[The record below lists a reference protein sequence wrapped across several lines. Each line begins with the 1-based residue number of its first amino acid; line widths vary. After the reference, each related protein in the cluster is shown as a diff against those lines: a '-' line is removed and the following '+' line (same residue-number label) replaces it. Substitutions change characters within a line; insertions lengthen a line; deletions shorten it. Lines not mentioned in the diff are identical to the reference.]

1 MVRSILGLLLLAFTA
16 QPSNAEA
23 LNPITRVVQLM
34 EGLIK
39 KTESDGKAEEDLFEA
54 YVCWYKTVTSAKKG
68 TNAEAKDRIDSL
80 TSYIDDIKSG
90 RVEFTSER
98 KDLEAEIEKLNTEIE
113 TATDMRKK
121 ENEDFLAAK
130 DEMEKAIAALE
141 KAVDVLG
148 SATADHKE
156 GVLTSIGFDL
166 RKAVQ
171 LGQNF
176 LSEQDARLLE
186 QALDGQVPDVD
197 WKKLNRKATFKM
209 KYKARSL
216 KIQEILADMLQTF
229 EDNLADATKKEK
241 DTKSSFDTLMEAKNS
256 QLSAAQDALSGGEG
270 EGAARTL
277 AADEAQEEVDALT
290 EQVSNDEKYISQA
303 EASYADKVV
312 EWKERKRL
320 RTEEVASISKAIEI
334 LASDDAKDT
343 MSSSF
348 KSQGGFFLQEQDRN
362 AGCQRK
368 RATKVVHKLRDM
380 ASKHS
385 DPRLSALAVSVRLNS
400 KGHFDKIV
408 AEVMKMVSDLHEEAD
423 EDLKTKETCAADRMS
438 NTKTAKKSA
447 QAMDDETALINRKKA
462 DIEAMQK
469 EIAGIVAHVKE
480 LKLQLEEAQIQRAK
494 ENREYKAAKAQD
506 EAAAVLIGK
515 SKDVLQK
522 FYTDNGLA
530 LAQTGSKTSQRTGSS
545 QPEVTA
551 GEAPPPPP
559 STFSEPY
566 GGNKG
571 ANNGIQ
577 SILEMVKAD
586 VEKDIKTATAEE
598 DKAKEDYDNF
608 KSDTEALIK
617 SLESEKANLEGEVGD
632 AETAIVDAKK
642 TRKDKKKVLD
652 DTMAFLRSIAPSCDY
667 MAVNFELR
675 KANREAEIDGLI
687 EAGASLEGGV
697 LNKGASFLQKGQNEC

>member
-1 MVRSILGLLLLAFTA
+1 MRSTMALMLLALCA
-16 QPSNAEA
+16 PLVVAES

-34 EGLIK
+34 EGLTK
-39 KTESDGKAEEDLFEA
+39 KVESDGKAEEDLFDK
-54 YVCWYKTVTSAKKG
+54 YVCWYKTVVSTKKAS
-68 TNAEAKDRIDSL
+68 NAEAKDRIEQL
-80 TSYIDDIKSG
+80 TAFIDDVKSG

-98 KDLEAEIEKLNTEIE
+98 KDLEAEIEKLNSEIE

-130 DEMEKAIAALE
+130 DETDKAIAALE

-156 GVLTSIGFDL
+156 GVLTSVGFDL
-166 RKAVQ
+166 RRAVTI
-171 LGQNF
+171 GKNF
-176 LSEQDARLLE
+176 LSESDARLLE

-241 DTKSSFDTLMEAKNS
+241 DTKSSFDTLMASKNS
-256 QLSAAQDALSGGEG
+256 QLSAAQDALSAGEG

-290 EQVSNDEKYISQA
+290 TQVSNDEKYISQA
-303 EASYADKVV
+303 EASYADKVA

-320 RTEEVASISKAIEI
+320 RTEEIASISKAIEI
-334 LASDDAKDT
+334 LASDDAKDL

-348 KSQGGFFLQEQDRN
+348 KSQGNFFLQEQSSSTR
-362 AGCQRK
+362 CQRK

-380 ASKHS
+380 AAKHS
-385 DPRLSALAVSVRLNS
+385 DPRLSALAVSVHSHARAQ
-400 KGHFDKIV
+400 GHFDKIV

-423 EDLKTKETCAADRMS
+423 EDLKTKETCEADRMS

-494 ENREYKAAKAQD
+494 ENREYKASKADD
-506 EAAAVLIGK
+506 EAAAVLLGK
-515 SKDVLQK
+515 AKDVLEK
-522 FYTDNGLA
+522 FYQDNGLA
-530 LAQTGSKTSQRTGSS
+530 LAQTSRKSNLRSK
-545 QPEVTA
+545 QPEVVA

-559 STFSEPY
+559 STFGEPY

-571 ANNGIQ
+571 ATNGII
-577 SILEMVKAD
+577 SLLEMVKSD

-598 DKAKEDYDNF
+598 DKAKSEYETF
-608 KSDTEALIK
+608 KSETEALIK
-617 SLESEKANLEGEVGD
+617 SLQSEKASLEGKVGD
-632 AETAIVDAKK
+632 AETAVVDAKK

-687 EAGASLEGGV
+687 EAGAALEGGHFS
-697 LNKGASFLQKGQNEC
+697 KEGGFLQEDKGC

>member
-1 MVRSILGLLLLAFTA
+1 MVSQCIIGALLLLVAV
-16 QPSNAEA
+16 PVSAEA

-39 KTESDGKAEEDLFEA
+39 KTESDGKAEEDLFEQ
-54 YVCWYKTVTSAKKG
+54 YVCWYKTVVSSKKAS
-68 TNAEAKDRIDSL
+68 NAEAKDRIESL
-80 TSYIDDIKSG
+80 SAYIDDIKSG

-121 ENEDFLAAK
+121 ENDDFLAAK

-156 GVLTSIGFDL
+156 GVLTSVGFDL
-166 RKAVQ
+166 RRAVE
-171 LGQNF
+171 LGQQF
-176 LSEQDARLLE
+176 MSKEDARFLE
-186 QALDGQVPDVD
+186 QVLDGDVPNVD

-209 KYKARSL
+209 KYKARST

-229 EDNLADATKKEK
+229 QDNLADATKKEG
-241 DTKSSFDTLMEAKNS
+241 DTKSSFETLMGSKNS

-270 EGAARTL
+270 EGAARSL
-277 AADEAQEEVDALT
+277 SMEESQGEVDSLT
-290 EQVSNDEKYISQA
+290 TQVENDEKYIGQA
-303 EASYADKVV
+303 EDSYAVKMT

-334 LASDDAKDT
+334 LSSDDAKDT

-348 KSQGGFFLQEQDRN
+348 KSQGNFFLQEAA
-362 AGCQRK
+362 AGCSKQK
-368 RATKVVHKLRDM
+368 RATKVVSKLRNM

-385 DPRLSALAVSVRLNS
+385 DPRLAALAVRAHLGSR
-400 KGHFDKIV
+400 GHFDKIV
-408 AEVMKMVSDLHEEAD
+408 TGVMKMVSGLHEEAD
-423 EDLKTKETCAADRMS
+423 EDLKTKETCEQDRMT

-469 EIAGIVAHVKE
+469 EIAGIVAHIKE
-480 LKLQLEEAQIQRAK
+480 LNLQREEAQIQRAK
-494 ENREYKAAKAQD
+494 ENREYQAAKADD

-515 SKDVLQK
+515 SKDVLTK
-522 FYTDNGLA
+522 FYEDNGLV
-530 LAQTGSKTSQRTGSS
+530 LAQVHSQVV
-545 QPEVTA
+545 QPA

-559 STFSEPY
+559 STWGEPY

-571 ANNGIQ
+571 ESNGIQ
-577 SILEMVKAD
+577 SILSMVKSD
-586 VEKDIKTATAEE
+586 VEKDIRTATDGEAKSKTEHE
-598 DKAKEDYDNF
+598 AFMADTKALTDSL
-608 KSDTEALIK
+608 KSQK
-617 SLESEKANLEGEVGD
+617 SSLEGEVGD
-632 AETAIVDAKK
+632 AEQAVVDAKQ

-652 DTMAFLRSIAPSCDY
+652 DTMVFLRSIAPGCDY

-687 EAGASLEGGV
+687 EASASLSGGAF
-697 LNKGASFLQKGQNEC
+697 NKDAGFLQKGDEC

>member
-1 MVRSILGLLLLAFTA
+1 MVQLGLALLVLLSAA
-16 QPSNAEA
+16 PQVEA

-39 KTESDGKAEEDLFEA
+39 KTEQDGKAEEDLFEK
-54 YVCWYKTVTSAKKG
+54 YVCWYKTVVSSKKAS
-68 TNAEAKDRIDSL
+68 NAEASDRIESL
-80 TSYIDDIKSG
+80 TAYIDDVKSG

-141 KAVDVLG
+141 KAIEVLG
-148 SATADHKE
+148 DATLLQE
-156 GVLTSIGFDL
+156 GHSLTSVGFDL
-166 RKAVQ
+166 RRAVEI
-171 LGQNF
+171 GQNF
-176 LSEQDARLLE
+176 LNEQDARFLE
-186 QALDGQVPDVD
+186 QVLDGQVPKAD

-241 DTKSSFDTLMEAKNS
+241 DTKASFDTLMEAKNS

-290 EQVSNDEKYISQA
+290 TQVSNDEKYISQV
-303 EASYADKVV
+303 EASYADKVD

-320 RTEEVASISKAIEI
+320 RTEEIASISKAIEI
-334 LASDDAKDT
+334 LASDDAKDL

-348 KSQGGFFLQEQDRN
+348 KSQGNFFLQEESSN
-362 AGCQRK
+362 AGCQWK

-380 ASKHS
+380 AAKHS
-385 DPRLSALAVSVRLNS
+385 DPRLAQLAVNVHLHS

-423 EDLKTKETCAADRMS
+423 EDLKTKETCEADRMS

-447 QAMDDETALINRKKA
+447 QSMDDETALINRKKA

-480 LKLQLEEAQIQRAK
+480 R
-494 ENREYKAAKAQD
+494 
-506 EAAAVLIGK
+506 
-515 SKDVLQK
+515 
-522 FYTDNGLA
+522 
-530 LAQTGSKTSQRTGSS
+530 
-545 QPEVTA
+545 
-551 GEAPPPPP
+551 
-559 STFSEPY
+559 
-566 GGNKG
+566 
-571 ANNGIQ
+571 
-577 SILEMVKAD
+577 
-586 VEKDIKTATAEE
+586 
-598 DKAKEDYDNF
+598 
-608 KSDTEALIK
+608 
-617 SLESEKANLEGEVGD
+617 
-632 AETAIVDAKK
+632 
-642 TRKDKKKVLD
+642 
-652 DTMAFLRSIAPSCDY
+652 
-667 MAVNFELR
+667 
-675 KANREAEIDGLI
+675 
-687 EAGASLEGGV
+687 
-697 LNKGASFLQKGQNEC
+697 

>member
-1 MVRSILGLLLLAFTA
+1 
-16 QPSNAEA
+16 
-23 LNPITRVVQLM
+23 
-34 EGLIK
+34 
-39 KTESDGKAEEDLFEA
+39 
-54 YVCWYKTVTSAKKG
+54 
-68 TNAEAKDRIDSL
+68 
-80 TSYIDDIKSG
+80 
-90 RVEFTSER
+90 
-98 KDLEAEIEKLNTEIE
+98 
-113 TATDMRKK
+113 
-121 ENEDFLAAK
+121 
-130 DEMEKAIAALE
+130 
-141 KAVDVLG
+141 
-148 SATADHKE
+148 
-156 GVLTSIGFDL
+156 
-166 RKAVQ
+166 
-171 LGQNF
+171 
-176 LSEQDARLLE
+176 
-186 QALDGQVPDVD
+186 
-197 WKKLNRKATFKM
+197 M

-229 EDNLADATKKEK
+229 EDNLADATKTEK
-241 DTKSSFDTLMEAKNS
+241 TTKSSFDTLMEAKNS

-290 EQVSNDEKYISQA
+290 TQVSNDEKYISQA
-303 EASYADKVV
+303 EASYADKVA

-320 RTEEVASISKAIEI
+320 RTEEIASISKAIEI
-334 LASDDAKDT
+334 LASDEAKDT

-348 KSQGGFFLQEQDRN
+348 KSQGGFFLQEHDSK
-362 AGCQRK
+362 ADCKRK
-368 RATKVVHKLRDM
+368 RVTKVINKLRDM
-380 ASKHS
+380 AAKHS
-385 DPRLSALAVSVRLNS
+385 DPRLSQLAVKLHLHS

-423 EDLKTKETCAADRMS
+423 EDLKTKETCEADRMS
-438 NTKTAKKSA
+438 NTKTAKKMA

-480 LKLQLEEAQIQRAK
+480 LKLQLEEAMIQRTK

-530 LAQTGSKTSQRTGSS
+530 LAQTGSKTTQHIGSS

-598 DKAKEDYDNF
+598 EKAKADYDNF

-617 SLESEKANLEGEVGD
+617 SLESEK
-632 AETAIVDAKK
+632 
-642 TRKDKKKVLD
+642 
-652 DTMAFLRSIAPSCDY
+652 
-667 MAVNFELR
+667 
-675 KANREAEIDGLI
+675 
-687 EAGASLEGGV
+687 
-697 LNKGASFLQKGQNEC
+697 

>member
-1 MVRSILGLLLLAFTA
+1 MRALLLVVLASPA
-16 QPSNAEA
+16 LVSAADEN
-23 LNPITRVVQLM
+23 LNPVSRIVQLM

-39 KTESDGKAEEDLFEA
+39 KVNADGKAEEDLFES
-54 YVCWYKTVTSAKKG
+54 YVCWYKTVVSSKKAS
-68 TNAEAKDRIDSL
+68 NSEAKDRIESL
-80 TSYIDDIKSG
+80 TAYIDDVKSG

-113 TATDMRKK
+113 TATDMRNK
-121 ENEDFLAAK
+121 ENEDYLAAK

-141 KAVDVLG
+141 KAIEVLG
-148 SATADHKE
+148 DATLLQE
-156 GVLTSIGFDL
+156 GNSLTSVGFDL
-166 RKAVQ
+166 RRAVEI
-171 LGQNF
+171 GQNF
-176 LSEQDARLLE
+176 LNEQDSRFLE
-186 QALDGQVPDVD
+186 QVLDGQVPDVD

-229 EDNLADATKKEK
+229 EDNLAEATKKEK
-241 DTKSSFDTLMEAKNS
+241 DTKASFDTLMTSKNS

-277 AADEAQEEVDALT
+277 AADEAQGEVDALT
-290 EQVSNDEKYISQA
+290 EQVSNDEKYIEAA
-303 EASYADKVV
+303 EASYADKVA

-334 LASDDAKDT
+334 LASDDAKDL

-348 KSQGGFFLQEQDRN
+348 KSQGNFFLQEQSGSTR
-362 AGCQRK
+362 CQRK

-380 ASKHS
+380 AAKHS
-385 DPRLSALAVSVRLNS
+385 DPRLSALAVSVHNHA
-400 KGHFDKIV
+400 KTQGHFDKIV

-423 EDLKTKETCAADRMS
+423 EDLKVKETCEADRMS

-447 QAMDDETALINRKKA
+447 QSMDDETALINRKKA
-462 DIEAMQK
+462 DIEAVQK

-494 ENREYKAAKAQD
+494 ENREYKAAKADD
-506 EAAAVLIGK
+506 EAASVLLGK
-515 SKDVLQK
+515 AKDVLEK
-522 FYTDNGLA
+522 FYADNGLA
-530 LAQTGSKTSQRTGSS
+530 LAQTGIKAHLKAKAGAA
-545 QPEVTA
+545 QPEVVA

-559 STFSEPY
+559 STFGGEPY

-571 ANNGIQ
+571 ATSGVI
-577 SILEMVKAD
+577 SLLEMVKAD

-598 DKAKEDYDNF
+598 DKAKADYDTF
-608 KSDTEALIK
+608 KSETEALIK

-632 AETAIVDAKK
+632 AETAVVNAKA
-642 TRKDKKKVLD
+642 TRKDKKKV
-652 DTMAFLRSIAPSCDY
+652 
-667 MAVNFELR
+667 
-675 KANREAEIDGLI
+675 
-687 EAGASLEGGV
+687 
-697 LNKGASFLQKGQNEC
+697 